1 MIYNHMPEWI
11 YSIKD
16 LSSSSKLIMQ
26 RIFTLSKDGSQQV
39 FFNRERFS
47 AELGISLRQIS
58 RAFQELVSFG
68 LVEVV
73 KNKNHFDRTKVFKVT
88 EKALNNGKESDEQ
101 SSSFSDCQN
110 GNVDLAIMATSSC
123 HNDNFDIAKSGK
135 NPCQNGNVDL
145 AIMATSSSDRSFS
158 KNRESVEGENTH
170 SPSSFSDVFSRETA
184 EKILSS
190 VAEEMNVSLS
200 SEKLHSEAIKFF
212 DYYSEKKLSIG
223 QLKVKARTWIDN
235 CKKYPDFKN
244 KKYQSHSTAADGG
257 LLGILKEEC
266 EKEKELKQ
274 SSVITTN
281 AVNKELVF
289 PDFTK
294 LSEKENGYPMLLEYP
309 NHH

>member
-26 RIFTLSKDGSQQV
+26 RIFTLSKDGNQHV
-39 FFNRERFS
+39 FFKREKFS

-73 KNKNHFDRTKVFKVT
+73 KNKNHFDRTKVFRVT

-101 SSSFSDCQN
+101 SSLFSDCQHDN
-110 GNVDLAIMATSSC
+110 FDLDIMATSSC
-123 HNDNFDIAKSGK
+123 HNDNFDLAETGK
-135 NPCQNGNVDL
+135 NPSLNGNFDL

-158 KNRESVEGENTH
+158 KNRESEEGKITH
-170 SPSSFSDVFSRETA
+170 SPSSFSDVFSVQKA
-184 EKILSS
+184 EEILSKTS
-190 VAEEMNVSLS
+190 DELKVSLS
-200 SEKLHSEAIKFF
+200 ETKLHSEAVKFF
-212 DYYSEKKLSIG
+212 DYYSEKNLSIG

-244 KKYQSHSTAADGG
+244 KKTYDTAAKEG
-257 LLGILKEEC
+257 LIGVLREEC
-266 EKEKELKQ
+266 EKEMIEQEKGFKPKEQNSNPLLVTDFYDAMK
-274 SSVITTN
+274 
-281 AVNKELVF
+281 KE
-289 PDFTK
+289 
-294 LSEKENGYPMLLEYP
+294 GYSNSIFEYP
-309 NHH
+309 IK

>member
-16 LSSSSKLIMQ
+16 LSPSSKLIME
-26 RIFTLSKDGSQQV
+26 RIFSLSKDGHQHV
-39 FFNRERFS
+39 FFNREKFS
-47 AELGISLRQIS
+47 VILGISVRQVG
-58 RAFQELVSFG
+58 RCLKELEDLS
-68 LVEVV
+68 LIETV
-73 KNKNHFDRTKVFKVT
+73 KNSNPFDRTKTFKITKKTLSKSECQKVPL
-88 EKALNNGKESDEQ
+88 EQDNMSLSNGSVLVNEEDIGVPLEQ
-101 SSSFSDCQN
+101 DNMSF
-110 GNVDLAIMATSSC
+110 
-123 HNDNFDIAKSGK
+123 
-135 NPCQNGNVDL
+135 
-145 AIMATSSSDRSFS
+145 SSSDRSFS
-158 KNRESVEGENTH
+158 KNRESEEGENTH
-170 SPSSFSDVFSRETA
+170 SPSSNSFVFSVQTA
-184 EKILSS
+184 EEILSKTS
-190 VAEEMNVSLS
+190 DELNVSLS
-200 SEKLHSEAIKFF
+200 SEKLHSEALKFF
-212 DYYSEKKLSIG
+212 DYYSEKNLSIG

-281 AVNKELVF
+281 AVNEELVF

>member
-26 RIFTLSKDGSQQV
+26 RIFTLSKDGNQHV
-39 FFNRERFS
+39 FFKREKFS

-73 KNKNHFDRTKVFKVT
+73 KNKNHFDRTKVFRVT

-101 SSSFSDCQN
+101 SSLFSDCQHDN
-110 GNVDLAIMATSSC
+110 FDLDIMATSSC
-123 HNDNFDIAKSGK
+123 HNDNFDLAKTGK
-135 NPCQNGNVDL
+135 NPSLNGNFDL

-158 KNRESVEGENTH
+158 KNRESEEGETTH
-170 SPSSFSDVFSRETA
+170 SPSSNSFIFSVQTA
-184 EKILSS
+184 EEILSTTS
-190 VAEEMNVSLS
+190 DELKVSLS
-200 SEKLHSEAIKFF
+200 ESKLHSEAVKFF
-212 DYYSEKKLSIG
+212 DYYSEKNLSIG

-244 KKYQSHSTAADGG
+244 KKTYDTAAKEGFI
-257 LLGILKEEC
+257 GILREEC
-266 EKEKELKQ
+266 EKEMIEQEKGLKPKEQNSNPLLVTDFYDAMK
-274 SSVITTN
+274 
-281 AVNKELVF
+281 KE
-289 PDFTK
+289 
-294 LSEKENGYPMLLEYP
+294 GYSNSIFEYP
-309 NHH
+309 IK

>member
-26 RIFTLSKDGSQQV
+26 RIFTLSKDGNQHV
-39 FFNRERFS
+39 FFKREKFS

-73 KNKNHFDRTKVFKVT
+73 KNKNHFDRTKVFRVT

-101 SSSFSDCQN
+101 SSLFSDCQHDN
-110 GNVDLAIMATSSC
+110 FDLDIMATSSC
-123 HNDNFDIAKSGK
+123 HNDNFDLAETGK
-135 NPCQNGNVDL
+135 NPSLNGNFDL

-158 KNRESVEGENTH
+158 KNRESEEGKITH
-170 SPSSFSDVFSRETA
+170 SPSSFSDVFSVQTA
-184 EKILSS
+184 EEILSKTS
-190 VAEEMNVSLS
+190 DELNVSLS
-200 SEKLHSEAIKFF
+200 ESKLHSEAVKFF
-212 DYYSEKKLSIG
+212 DYYSEKNLSIG

-244 KKYQSHSTAADGG
+244 KKTYDTAAKEG
-257 LLGILKEEC
+257 LIGVLREEC
-266 EKEKELKQ
+266 EKEMIEQEKDLKPKEQNSNPLLVTDFYDAMK
-274 SSVITTN
+274 
-281 AVNKELVF
+281 KE
-289 PDFTK
+289 
-294 LSEKENGYPMLLEYP
+294 GYSNSIFEYP
-309 NHH
+309 IK